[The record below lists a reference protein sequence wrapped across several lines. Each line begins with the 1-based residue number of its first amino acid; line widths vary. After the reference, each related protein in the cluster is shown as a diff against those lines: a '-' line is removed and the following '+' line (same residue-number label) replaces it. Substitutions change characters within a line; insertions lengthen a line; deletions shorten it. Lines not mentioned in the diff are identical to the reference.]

1 LSDANVKNEIQN
13 EVLEQCCN
21 FFKVENL
28 E

>member
-13 EVLEQCCN
+13 ELSEQCCN